1 MLITHYLRLWVG
13 FTIFVKNPEVS
24 VRRGTTL
31 AKGGTLPARHRSW
44 IELNCGGFRAM
55 GKVGSDPLE
64 CRCVAGLAADLSA

>member
-1 MLITHYLRLWVG
+1 M
-13 FTIFVKNPEVS
+13 
-24 VRRGTTL
+24 RRGTTL